1 MVEKIYISI
10 ECIVCHKK
18 YSILMTQEDYN
29 MFINGADTK
38 NLFHHLNDTT
48 KTFIE
53 TNVCSKCFQELI
65 SNNN

>member
-1 MVEKIYISI
+1 
-10 ECIVCHKK
+10 
-18 YSILMTQEDYN
+18 MTQEDYN